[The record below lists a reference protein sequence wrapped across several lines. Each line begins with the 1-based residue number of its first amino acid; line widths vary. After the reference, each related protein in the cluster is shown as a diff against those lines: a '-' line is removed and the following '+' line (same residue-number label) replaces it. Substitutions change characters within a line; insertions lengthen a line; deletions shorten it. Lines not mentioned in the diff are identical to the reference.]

1 MGDRCQLRHRFVQNT
16 EASYGPLK
24 LDGRDDMKLTALK
37 LNGETLPGS
46 AYELTD
52 DTLTIH
58 SPPKSDFEIEC
69 TTEIRPDQNTL
80 LEGLY
85 MSQGIYCTQ
94 CARCWPSRCSARS

>member
-1 MGDRCQLRHRFVQNT
+1 
-16 EASYGPLK
+16 
-24 LDGRDDMKLTALK
+24 MKLTALK
-37 LNGETLPGS
+37 LDGETLPGS

-58 SPPKSDFEIEC
+58 SPPKSDFELEC
-69 TTEIRPDQNTL
+69 TTEIRPDKNTL

-94 CARCWPSRCSARS
+94 CGYCSIHAPVDRSTCSIPQPDMSGLGFCR